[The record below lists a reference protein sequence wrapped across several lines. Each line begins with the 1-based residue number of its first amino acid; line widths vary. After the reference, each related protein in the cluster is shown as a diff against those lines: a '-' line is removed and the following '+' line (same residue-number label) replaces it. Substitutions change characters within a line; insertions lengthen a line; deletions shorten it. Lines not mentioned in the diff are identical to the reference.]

1 MEAIKSLKELESEL
15 KAEKKRFD
23 KLQKRLKKCSSY
35 SYEYEN
41 LYDEVEALH
50 EDILQLQLL
59 IQEERRKKKR
69 EQEMNEILG
78 QAQ

>member
-1 MEAIKSLKELESEL
+1 MEVIKSIKELESEL
-15 KAEKKRFD
+15 KTEKKRFD
-23 KLQKRLKKCSSY
+23 KLQKRLKKCSHH

-41 LYDEVEALH
+41 LYDEVETLH

-69 EQEMNEILG
+69 EEELNQILSD
-78 QAQ
+78 

>member
-1 MEAIKSLKELESEL
+1 MEATKTLKELETEL
-15 KAEKKRFD
+15 KSEKKKFD
-23 KLQKRLKKCSSY
+23 KLQKKLKKCSSH

-69 EQEMNEILG
+69 EEEMKEILG
-78 QAQ
+78 DAA

>member
-1 MEAIKSLKELESEL
+1 MEVIKSIKELETEL

-23 KLQKRLKKCSSY
+23 KLQKRLKKCSNH

-50 EDILQLQLL
+50 EDILQLQLI

-69 EQEMNEILG
+69 EEELNQILND
-78 QAQ
+78 

>member
-1 MEAIKSLKELESEL
+1 MEVIKNLKELETEL
-15 KAEKKRFD
+15 KSEKKKMD
-23 KLQKRLKKCSSY
+23 KLQKRLRKCSPN

-41 LYDEVEALH
+41 LYDEIDTLH

-59 IQEERRKKKR
+59 IQDERRKKKR

-78 QAQ
+78 QA